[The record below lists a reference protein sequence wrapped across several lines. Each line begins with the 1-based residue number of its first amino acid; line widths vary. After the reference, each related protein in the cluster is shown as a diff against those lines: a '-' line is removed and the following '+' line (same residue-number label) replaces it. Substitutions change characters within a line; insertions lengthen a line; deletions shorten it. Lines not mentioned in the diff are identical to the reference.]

1 MRNVNMHVGGIEL
14 PALAVNNFLP
24 PGWVV
29 ILSIGFASLWP
40 WLNKKGIEPSTPL
53 KFALSFILMGIGFY
67 VFYLGCATS
76 TQTGLIPLVTF
87 IGGYFF
93 IISGEMCLSPIGLSM
108 VTKLAPVK
116 IVSMM
121 MGIWFFAS
129 AIGEFLAAKIG
140 ALMSVPEAIA
150 NANNPATSLP
160 FYANILSKIGMGSI
174 AIGLLLVCFVPVI
187 RRWMADIR

>member
-1 MRNVNMHVGGIEL
+1 
-14 PALAVNNFLP
+14 
-24 PGWVV
+24 
-29 ILSIGFASLWP
+29 
-40 WLNKKGIEPSTPL
+40 
-53 KFALSFILMGIGFY
+53 
-67 VFYLGCATS
+67 
-76 TQTGLIPLVTF
+76 
-87 IGGYFF
+87 
-93 IISGEMCLSPIGLSM
+93 
-108 VTKLAPVK
+108 
-116 IVSMM
+116 M

-174 AIGLLLVCFVPVI
+174 AIGLILICFVPLI